1 MFHIAQFYKRNGIGW
16 RDQHSGLFR
25 IGDCD
30 HYVYSFANP
39 EVTESFQKIFGG
51 KLTIASPTPRGPYGF
66 SR

>member
-39 EVTESFQKIFGG
+39 EVTESFQKI
-51 KLTIASPTPRGPYGF
+51 LAAN
-66 SR
+66 